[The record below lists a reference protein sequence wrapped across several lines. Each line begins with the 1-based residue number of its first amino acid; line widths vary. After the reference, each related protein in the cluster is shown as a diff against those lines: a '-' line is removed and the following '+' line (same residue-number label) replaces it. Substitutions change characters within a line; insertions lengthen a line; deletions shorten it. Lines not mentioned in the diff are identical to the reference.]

1 MTDIAWLT
9 ERPIAHRGFHDLNH
23 ERWEN
28 TLAAFAAAAA
38 RGYAIECDVQLSS
51 DGVPVIFHDH
61 GLERVVGTGGL
72 VWQRTARELASLR
85 IGGTDE
91 HVPTLKEMLDL
102 VHGRVPLVVELK
114 GIPGRDEGLVQRVCE
129 MLRAYGGRAAIMSFD
144 HWLVRQFPAHAGGLP
159 TGLTACGA
167 RDHELEAHF
176 SMLAHGLSFVS
187 YGLFDMPNGFTS
199 FVRERL
205 KMPVISWTIRT
216 PEEAARS
223 PALADQITFEGFEPT
238 PLTTA

>member
-1 MTDIAWLT
+1 M
-9 ERPIAHRGFHDLNH
+9 
-23 ERWEN
+23 
-28 TLAAFAAAAA
+28 
-38 RGYAIECDVQLSS
+38 
-51 DGVPVIFHDH
+51 
-61 GLERVVGTGGL
+61 
-72 VWQRTARELASLR
+72 
-85 IGGTDE
+85 
-91 HVPTLKEMLDL
+91 
-102 VHGRVPLVVELK
+102 
-114 GIPGRDEGLVQRVCE
+114 QRVCE

-144 HWLVRQFPAHAGGLP
+144 HWLVRQFPAHAGDLP

>member
-144 HWLVRQFPAHAGGLP
+144 HWLVRQFPAHAGDLP
-159 TGLTACGA
+159 TGLTASGA

>member
-38 RGYAIECDVQLSS
+38 RGYTIECDVQLSS

-144 HWLVRQFPAHAGGLP
+144 HWLVRQFPAHAGDLP

>member
-144 HWLVRQFPAHAGGLP
+144 HWLVRQFPAHAGDLP